1 MNHASK
7 RALSR
12 YGMEMTPG
20 EQSVIAAMIENR
32 QGRRMSRNWTP
43 DGKGA
48 ELWAV
53 HWDRLGRFV
62 PVIYLRNVGVIATVL
77 PACVL
82 DRGRRYRELDVD
94 WLDLDADESI
104 DTDALADVLV
114 NALRSDVANDI
125 LAVKLK
131 EALQHAR

>member
-12 YGMEMTPG
+12 YGMEMTPEEQNDLAMAIEQGG
-20 EQSVIAAMIENR
+20 EKRLSR
-32 QGRRMSRNWTP
+32 QN
-43 DGKGA
+43 A
-48 ELWAV
+48 VAQLWAV
-53 HWDRLGRFV
+53 FWPRLGRKV
-62 PVIYLRNVGVIATVL
+62 PVVYHAERGFIITVL
-77 PACVL
+77 PECVVR
-82 DRGRRYRELDVD
+82 RGRRYHELDVD

-114 NALRSDVANDI
+114 DALRSDVANDI

>member
-1 MNHASK
+1 MNHAARRS
-7 RALSR
+7 LSR

-20 EQSVIAAMIENR
+20 EQSVIAAMCEHR
-32 QGRRMSRNWTP
+32 QGRRISKCWQG
-43 DGKGA
+43 DAKGA

-53 HWDRLGRFV
+53 HWDRLGRAV

-77 PACVL
+77 PEVVL
-82 DRGRRYRELDVD
+82 QRGRRYRELDVD

-131 EALQHAR
+131 EALQVSR

>member
-7 RALSR
+7 RSLSR
-12 YGMEMTPG
+12 YGMEMSPG

-53 HWDRLGRFV
+53 HWDRLGRAV

-77 PACVL
+77 PEVVL
-82 DRGRRYRELDVD
+82 QRGRRYRELDVD
-94 WLDLDADESI
+94 WLDLDTD
-104 DTDALADVLV
+104 DALDAEALASTTLD
-114 NALRSDVANDI
+114 ALRGDVANDV

-131 EALQHAR
+131 EAGVAR